1 MPLESRHSASPAKI
15 RRRAVST
22 LPCFVLLLFVVVAC
36 RNDMEKV
43 RLFDPQN
50 LPQQSIDT
58 VRALRSLGGKKQM
71 VLKAPKVVVYEQ
83 PERKTVYPDGI
94 DMQIYNNG
102 DKIAASIKAKYAQS
116 LDEKKIIEARNDVV
130 IIDFRSGDTSYL
142 ENIVWNSAEHRIFSN
157 APVKSVNGKRVTYGD
172 GFESDD
178 EFTTPRILHQRG
190 TMTIEE

>member
-1 MPLESRHSASPAKI
+1 
-15 RRRAVST
+15 
-22 LPCFVLLLFVVVAC
+22 
-36 RNDMEKV
+36 MEKV